1 MCVSCE
7 HNITFYSVY
16 IPIIQQVMSI
26 RPMHYVDLNVR
37 DGERTVVGR
46 PIFFY
51 VIIYKRTSMFDDI
64 FYHRFYNNR

>member
-1 MCVSCE
+1 
-7 HNITFYSVY
+7 
-16 IPIIQQVMSI
+16 MSI